1 MQGIILTKIVDNCKK
16 RYSLTIKKLSH
27 FVLETSHGWGKGHRE
42 GGRIM
47 KKAILKWLGIFFF
60 VLSLSGLPFL
70 GQQANAA
77 GKPIVIGAPLAT
89 AFLYGWDAERAIRL
103 AVEEINARGGVT
115 VGKEKRPFKVEV
127 MDTRDLE
134 PGVPTSDAL
143 LVVEKLILE
152 KNADFIVGG
161 PVRSEAALAAMDL
174 LSKYK
179 KVSILTTGVLT
190 PAYHKRVEAE
200 YDKFKYCFRISG
212 EVGWMVVGEFIPCL
226 MEIKAKHNLNRLF
239 IMIQD
244 VAHARAG
251 GDLVEKMSKERGW
264 EVLGKEVYPTG
275 TTDYSVGLLKAKKE
289 NAQVILIWMD
299 MPETSIL
306 LKQWYDMKV
315 PALPYGTIISA
326 AEEPGFWKA
335 TEGKGEYC
343 MASVVNAGN
352 SPCKA
357 TPWTMKFVEAYT
369 KKWNVEPE
377 GYGTSSSYMAVY
389 TLKDAIERA
398 GSLDS
403 DAVVAALEKTD
414 LMGGVYGR
422 IRFNPKTH
430 QVIPSIDPNEGAVGT
445 IFQWQAG
452 KRVVVFPPKIAM
464 GEVKLPPWMKK

>member
-1 MQGIILTKIVDNCKK
+1 MRGKRFILLVGVSFLVVGLLSIQTFSTKAC
-16 RYSLTIKKLSH
+16 
-27 FVLETSHGWGKGHRE
+27 
-42 GGRIM
+42 
-47 KKAILKWLGIFFF
+47 A
-60 VLSLSGLPFL
+60 
-70 GQQANAA
+70 Q
-77 GKPIVIGAPLAT
+77 GKPIVLGAPLAT
-89 AFLYGWDAERAIRL
+89 AFLYGWAAERGIKL
-103 AVEEINARGGVT
+103 AVEEINAAGGVT

-134 PGVPTSDAL
+134 PGVPVSDAL

-152 KNADFIVGG
+152 KKADFIVGG

-179 KVSILTTGVLT
+179 KISILTTGVLT

-212 EVGWMVVGEFIPCL
+212 EVAWMVVGEFIPCL

-264 EVLGKEVYPTG
+264 EVLGKEVFPTG
-275 TTDYSVGLLKAKKE
+275 TTDFSVGLMKAKKE

-306 LKQWYDMKV
+306 LKQWYDMKI

-335 TEGKGEYC
+335 TDGKGEFA

-352 SPCKA
+352 APSNA
-357 TPWTMKFVEAYT
+357 TPWTMKFVEAY
-369 KKWNVEPE
+369 KKRWKTEPE

-422 IRFNPKTH
+422 IKFNPKNH
-430 QVIPSIDPNEGAVGT
+430 QVIPSVDPNEGAVGT

-452 KRVVVFPPKIAM
+452 KRIVVFPPKIAM

>member
-1 MQGIILTKIVDNCKK
+1 MRKKGWLLVGILFLVF
-16 RYSLTIKKLSH
+16 SL
-27 FVLETSHGWGKGHRE
+27 FVISFSE
-42 GGRIM
+42 
-47 KKAILKWLGIFFF
+47 F
-60 VLSLSGLPFL
+60 
-70 GQQANAA
+70 NARA
-77 GKPIVIGAPLAT
+77 QGKPIVIGAPLST
-89 AFLYGWDAERAIRL
+89 AFLYGWDAARAITL
-103 AVEEINARGGVT
+103 ATEEINAQGGVT
-115 VGKEKRPFKVEV
+115 IGKEKRPLKIEI

-134 PGVPTSDAL
+134 PGVPVSDAL

-179 KVSILTTGVLT
+179 KVSILSTGVLT

-212 EVGWMVVGEFIPCL
+212 EVAWMVVGEFIPCL
-226 MEIKAKHNLNRLF
+226 MDIKAKHNLNRLF

-275 TTDYSVGLLKAKKE
+275 TTDYSVGLMKARKE

-335 TEGKGEYC
+335 TEGKGEYA

-352 SPCKA
+352 APSKA

-369 KKWNVEPE
+369 KRWKVEPE

-403 DAVVAALEKTD
+403 GAVVAALEKTD
-414 LMGGVYGR
+414 LMGVYGR
-422 IRFNPKTH
+422 IKFNPKNH
-430 QVIPSIDPNEGAVGT
+430 QVIPSVDPNEGAVGT
-445 IFQWQAG
+445 IFQWQKG
-452 KRVVVFPPKIAM
+452 KRIVVFPPKIAM
-464 GEVKLPPWMKK
+464 GEVKLPPWMKKK

>member
-1 MQGIILTKIVDNCKK
+1 
-16 RYSLTIKKLSH
+16 
-27 FVLETSHGWGKGHRE
+27 
-42 GGRIM
+42 M
-47 KKAILKWLGIFFF
+47 KKFRFKWVGIFFLAMVF
-60 VLSLSGLPFL
+60 CGLPIL
-70 GQQANAA
+70 GHQANAQ

-89 AFLYGWDAERAIRL
+89 AFLYGWDAERAIKL
-103 AVEEINARGGVT
+103 AVEEINAKGGVT

-226 MEIKAKHNLNRLF
+226 MDIKAKYGLNKLF

-251 GDLVEKMSKERGW
+251 GDLVSKLATEKGW
-264 EVLGKEVYPTG
+264 EVVGKEIFPTG
-275 TTDYSVGLLKAKKE
+275 TTDYSVGLMKAKKE

-299 MPETSIL
+299 MPESSIL
-306 LKQWYDMKV
+306 LKQWFDMKV
-315 PALPYGTIISA
+315 PALPFGTIISA

-335 TEGKGEYC
+335 TAGKGEY
-343 MASVVNAGN
+343 ALGSVVNAGN
-352 SPCKA
+352 TPSKA
-357 TPWTMKFVEAYT
+357 TPWTMKFVEAYQ
-369 KKWNVEPE
+369 KKWKLEPE

-403 DAVVAALEKTD
+403 DKVVAALEKTD
-414 LMGGVYGR
+414 LMGVYGR
-422 IRFNPKTH
+422 IKFNPKNH
-430 QVIPSIDPNEGAVGT
+430 QIIPSVDPNEGAVGT

>member
-1 MQGIILTKIVDNCKK
+1 MKRAVYFPIV
-16 RYSLTIKKLSH
+16 LFL
-27 FVLETSHGWGKGHRE
+27 V
-42 GGRIM
+42 
-47 KKAILKWLGIFFF
+47 FFF
-60 VLSLSGLPFL
+60 FPSLSNS
-70 GQQANAA
+70 AE
-77 GKPIVIGAPLAT
+77 KPIVIGAPLST
-89 AFLYGWDAERAIRL
+89 AFLYGWDAERAIKL
-103 AVEEINARGGVT
+103 AVEEINAKGGVT

-161 PVRSEAALAAMDL
+161 PVRSEGALAAMDL

-200 YDKFKYCFRISG
+200 YEKFKYCFRISG
-212 EVGWMVVGEFIPCL
+212 EVGWMVTGEFLPCL
-226 MEIKAKHNLNRLF
+226 MDIKAKYGLNKLF

-244 VAHARAG
+244 VAHARGG
-251 GDLVEKMSKERGW
+251 GDLVAKLASEKGW
-264 EVLGKEVYPTG
+264 EVLGKEIYPTG
-275 TTDYSVGLLKAKKE
+275 TTDYSVGLMKAKKE

-315 PALPYGTIISA
+315 PALPFGTIISA

-335 TEGKGEYC
+335 TEGKGEYA

-352 SPCKA
+352 APSKA

-369 KKWNVEPE
+369 KRWKVEPE

-398 GSLDS
+398 GSLNP
-403 DAVVAALEKTD
+403 DAIIAALEKTD
-414 LMGGVYGR
+414 MMGVYGR
-422 IRFNPKTH
+422 IKFNPKNH
-430 QVIPSIDPNEGAVGT
+430 QVIPSVDPNEGAVGT

>member
-1 MQGIILTKIVDNCKK
+1 MEKA
-16 RYSLTIKKLSH
+16 KLWVGV
-27 FVLETSHGWGKGHRE
+27 FLLVL
-42 GGRIM
+42 
-47 KKAILKWLGIFFF
+47 ALA
-60 VLSLSGLPFL
+60 GLPLF
-70 GQQANAA
+70 GHPTRAA
-77 GKPIVIGAPLAT
+77 EKPIVIGAPLST
-89 AFLYGWDAERAIRL
+89 AFLYGWDAERAIKL
-103 AVEEINARGGVT
+103 AVEEINAKGGVT
-115 VGKEKRPFKVEV
+115 VGKVKRPFKVEA

-143 LVVEKLILE
+143 LVLEKLILE

-179 KVSILTTGVLT
+179 KVSILTTGALT
-190 PAYHKRVEAE
+190 PAYHKRIEAE

-212 EVGWMVVGEFIPCL
+212 EVAWMVVGEFIPCL
-226 MEIKAKHNLNRLF
+226 MDIKAKHNLSKLF

-251 GDLVEKMSKERGW
+251 GDLVSKLATEKGW

-275 TTDYSVGLLKAKKE
+275 TTDFSVGLLKAKKE

-315 PALPYGTIISA
+315 PAIPYGTIISA

-352 SPCKA
+352 APSKA
-357 TPWTMKFVEAYT
+357 TPWTMKFVEAYE
-369 KKWNVEPE
+369 KRWKVEPE

-403 DAVVAALEKTD
+403 NAMVAALEKTD
-414 LMGGVYGR
+414 LMGVYGR
-422 IRFNPKTH
+422 IKFNPKNH
-430 QVIPSIDPNEGAVGT
+430 QVIPSVDPNEGAVGT
-445 IFQWQAG
+445 IFQWQKG